1 MNGVRTRKK
10 RTRKP
15 SPAAAARCERRRAE
29 ILEAATQLFAAEGYA
44 NLDLQV
50 LADALGVGK
59 GTLYR
64 HFVSKEKLFLA
75 ALDCVIL
82 QLHDYV
88 ESRSQKVEDS
98 LEKIAC
104 AIRAYLE
111 FFHHHPEAIEM
122 LIQERAQFKDRKR
135 PTYFEHRDANVERW
149 RDIYRGLISDGHVRA
164 FSPEHLS
171 DIIGNLLYGTMF
183 VNYIA
188 KRNLPPDVVAEEII
202 EIVFHGILTDQG
214 RRNRSRL
221 KNAAKVED

>member
-1 MNGVRTRKK
+1 MNAIRNRKK

-15 SPAAAARCERRRAE
+15 TPAAAARCERRRAE
-29 ILEAATQLFAAEGYA
+29 ILEAAIQLFAAEGYA

-50 LADALGVGK
+50 LADTLEVGK

-64 HFVSKEKLFLA
+64 HFISKEKLFLA
-75 ALDCVIL
+75 ALDCVML
-82 QLHDYV
+82 QLHHYV
-88 ESRSQKVEDS
+88 ESRSDKVQDS
-98 LEKIAC
+98 LEKIAT

-135 PTYFEHRDANVERW
+135 PTYFEHRDVNVGPW
-149 RDIYRGLISDGHVRA
+149 RDLYRGLINDGHVRA

-202 EIVFHGILTDQG
+202 DIVFNGILTDHG
-214 RRNRSRL
+214 RRNRSRF
-221 KNAAKVED
+221 KSTPKPEE